1 MINSLDSYNRLWACL
16 RPVVPLYLSWRSLC
30 GKEDSSKRGQR
41 LAKSWQNQRPEGVL
55 IWLHAVSV
63 GETVAAISLARAC
76 LDQLPS
82 SHILITTNTMA
93 ALNRLE
99 QIQPDRCFSCYQP
112 LDDRDC
118 VTRFLAFWRPDAA
131 VFLESDFWPN
141 LIIQTAQAGI
151 PVTFASSQLSDKAFA
166 NWQKRP
172 KLAAQMFGSADLICA
187 VDTAQQQKF
196 DKLCTAPEVRK
207 PRIKI
212 LGSLKLSAAS
222 LAVDPAFSAELKTAA
237 AGRPV
242 LLAASTHA
250 PEEELITATSHQL
263 TAAGYEHLL
272 VIAPRHRERG
282 DDIARLIP
290 TARRRSKS
298 EPPQSD
304 DSMFLADS
312 LGEMGSLITA
322 ADIVILGGSFTPKG
336 GHNPLEIAA
345 LGKPV
350 ITGPSQFKN
359 QAEFDTLH
367 AIGQSVT
374 ASDRDELCQHLTRL
388 LDKLKSGEDV
398 LDQTVLSQASAYVAE
413 ACERPAKTAQLIID
427 GLRLDTP
434 QTDKK

>member
-16 RPVVPLYLSWRSLC
+16 RPVLPLYLGWRSQR
-30 GKEDSSKRGQR
+30 GKEDSTKRGQR
-41 LAKSWQNQRPEGVL
+41 LAKNWQQKRPEGVL

-63 GETVAAISLARAC
+63 GETVAAMSLAEAC
-76 LDQLPS
+76 LDQHPS
-82 SHILITTNTMA
+82 SHILITTNTLA

-112 LDDRDC
+112 LDDPAC
-118 VTRFLAFWRPDAA
+118 VARFLAFWQPDAA

-141 LIIQTAQAGI
+141 LIIQTAQTGI
-151 PVTFASSQLSDKAFA
+151 PVTFASSQLSDKAFM

-172 KLAAQMFGSADLICA
+172 KLAAQLFGSAHVICA
-187 VDTAQQQKF
+187 VDTAQQLKF
-196 DKLCTAPEVRK
+196 ERLCTAHEGRQPH
-207 PRIKI
+207 IMT
-212 LGSLKLSAAS
+212 LGSLKLSTAS
-222 LAVDPAFSAELKTAA
+222 LAVDPVFVAELKAAA

-242 LLAASTHA
+242 LLAASTHD
-250 PEEELITATSHQL
+250 PEEELIVAASQQL
-263 TAAGYEHLL
+263 TAAGYAHLL

-282 DDIARLIP
+282 DDVARLIL
-290 TARRRSKS
+290 TARRRSNK
-298 EPPQSD
+298 ETPQPD
-304 DSMFLADS
+304 DSLFLADS

-367 AIGQSVT
+367 TIGQSVT
-374 ASDRDELCQHLTRL
+374 AADREELCQLLTRW
-388 LDKLKSGEDV
+388 LDSLQTGEGV
-398 LDQTVLSQASAYVAE
+398 LDQTVLSQARAYVAA

-427 GLRLDTP
+427 TLR
-434 QTDKK
+434 